1 MGTGDTKCKE
11 VLDKI
16 RHYVRRENYDNV
28 SCNLNNM
35 KTVVVY

>member
-16 RHYVRRENYDNV
+16 RHVRREDYDNV